1 MANINLL
8 PQEQKA
14 SGAVL
19 SIGKSLTRLVIIGF
33 ALFAV
38 SVFLVIAVISILTI
52 RISSGRKNYESIKEQ
67 VIAKEQTEQRFFLF
81 KDRLQKIGSIYSSKN
96 IASELEILSNVVDKI
111 DEGVVFSSA
120 ALTSDK
126 ATIEINTDSS
136 ANLARFLAR
145 TVQPESYSKVQMESF
160 RYLPE
165 KGYVIEFSY
174 FDGTKDSQEI

>member
-96 IASELEILSNVVDKI
+96 IASELEILSNVFYKI
-111 DEGVVFSSA
+111 
-120 ALTSDK
+120 
-126 ATIEINTDSS
+126 
-136 ANLARFLAR
+136 
-145 TVQPESYSKVQMESF
+145 Y
-160 RYLPE
+160 
-165 KGYVIEFSY
+165 
-174 FDGTKDSQEI
+174 